1 MLPFKPQPIDT
12 LKARYPAALR
22 KVFDCT
28 KGVPR
33 PRPGEL
39 YSLVFDC
46 EDGIRLII
54 SRDRETESD
63 VFLHV
68 SASFVE
74 GYPLWDALKGS
85 GEAGQKRFIEMVE
98 ERFRVISGD
107 DEPLDFHGFSAGK
120 LVPHW
125 RRLEQGK

>member
-1 MLPFKPQPIDT
+1 MLPFKPQAIET

-28 KGVPR
+28 KGIPR

-39 YSLVFDC
+39 YSQVFDC
-46 EDGIRLII
+46 EDGIRLIV

-63 VFLHV
+63 VFLHL

-74 GYPLWDALKGS
+74 GYLIWNVLKGS
-85 GEAGQKRFIEMVE
+85 GLAGQRKFIEMVE
-98 ERFRVISGD
+98 VRFREISGD
-107 DEPLDFHGFSAGK
+107 DDPLEFHDFSAGK
-120 LVPHW
+120 QVPHW
-125 RRLEQGK
+125 RRKETK